1 MAKKKRGRP
10 PRGEYP
16 EKSAV
21 MNFRIRPDTKRLLV
35 QAARASGRTLSA
47 ETEHQL
53 RRAVAEMGTG
63 RTHAIMTAIGRAI
76 DGLVELKRTA
86 PGTDWWSDPDLYGQ
100 ARRVVLTALDLFKPP
115 GTVTDAGPDD
125 TRTAEFEIETTLRE
139 IQLFD
144 ETKPF
149 VKQTP
154 YERWLGVMKKNLGL
168 SPIDLRS
175 GTSRRHAQ
183 NRERFRAFRDEL
195 IALSRKAARAPDAM
209 LPDERRR
216 LKELWDEV
224 AKIRERSNEND
235 RTT

>member
-1 MAKKKRGRP
+1 LAKKKRGRP

-21 MNFRIRPDTKRLLV
+21 MNFRIRPDTKRLLT

-53 RRAVAEMGTG
+53 RRAVAEMGAG
-63 RTHAIMTAIGRAI
+63 RTYVILTAIGRAI
-76 DGLVELKRTA
+76 DGLVELKRTT
-86 PGTDWWSDPDLYGQ
+86 PGTDWWSDPDLYTQ

-125 TRTAEFEIETTLRE
+125 TRTAEFAIETTLRE

-154 YERWLGVMKKNLGL
+154 YERWLGMMKKDLGPL
-168 SPIDLRS
+168 ADRLAVWGVPAARA
-175 GTSRRHAQ
+175 RENQ
-183 NRERFRAFRDEL
+183 ERFRPFRDEL

-209 LPDERRR
+209 LPDEHRR

-224 AKIRERSNEND
+224 AKIRE
-235 RTT
+235 